1 MIEAIPVQAP
11 AAASM
16 DAPAAPAAS
25 ASESTSDAPGIRT
38 RPAASTASTAS
49 TASIEIH
56 LSAPGQA
63 LAGGNPAASV
73 RDHSDVDDSGLPDQA
88 KDAIK
93 RLRELRAQLAR
104 KLQELEA
111 AKNATTG
118 TPDQKRI
125 RIAVLQQEIASL
137 GAAITTTT
145 AALNQAIRELPAEQ
159 QMLAGSLAMR

>member
-1 MIEAIPVQAP
+1 MIEPIAARTAAAVSMDTP
-11 AAASM
+11 AAA
-16 DAPAAPAAS
+16 PASTSAS
-25 ASESTSDAPGIRT
+25 ASDAPGIRT
-38 RPAASTASTAS
+38 RPAAST
-49 TASIEIH
+49 EIH
-56 LSAPGQA
+56 ISAPGRA
-63 LAGGNPAASV
+63 LAGNQAASV

-145 AALNQAIRELPAEQ
+145 ATLNQAIRELSAEQ

>member
-1 MIEAIPVQAP
+1 MIEPIAAG
-11 AAASM
+11 AAAAVSM
-16 DAPAAPAAS
+16 DAPAATPATS
-25 ASESTSDAPGIRT
+25 TSENASEAPGIRT
-38 RPAASTASTAS
+38 RPAASA
-49 TASIEIH
+49 EIH
-56 LSAPGQA
+56 ISAPGQA
-63 LAGGNPAASV
+63 LAGGNQAASV

-93 RLRELRAQLAR
+93 RLRELSAQLAR

-111 AKNATTG
+111 AKNAPTG

-145 AALNQAIRELPAEQ
+145 ATLNRAIRELPSEQ

>member
-1 MIEAIPVQAP
+1 MTMIEPIAAN
-11 AAASM
+11 AAAAVSM
-16 DAPAAPAAS
+16 DTPAAPPASTSAS
-25 ASESTSDAPGIRT
+25 ASDAPGIRS
-38 RPAASTASTAS
+38 RPAAST
-49 TASIEIH
+49 EIH
-56 LSAPGQA
+56 ISAPGHA
-63 LAGGNPAASV
+63 LAGGNQAASV

-137 GAAITTTT
+137 GAVITTTT
-145 AALNQAIRELPAEQ
+145 ATLNQAIRELSAEQ

>member
-1 MIEAIPVQAP
+1 MTMIEPIAAK
-11 AAASM
+11 AAAAVSM
-16 DAPAAPAAS
+16 DTPAPPPAS
-25 ASESTSDAPGIRT
+25 ASENASEAPGIRT
-38 RPAASTASTAS
+38 RPAASA
-49 TASIEIH
+49 EIRI
-56 LSAPGQA
+56 SAPGHA
-63 LAGGNPAASV
+63 LAGGNQAASV
-73 RDHSDVDDSGLPDQA
+73 RDNSDVDDSGLPVQA

-125 RIAVLQQEIASL
+125 RIAVLQQEIATL

-145 AALNQAIRELPAEQ
+145 ATLNQAIRELSSEQ
-159 QMLAGSLAMR
+159 QMLAGSLAMN

>member
-1 MIEAIPVQAP
+1 MTMIEPIAAKT
-11 AAASM
+11 AAAVSM
-16 DAPAAPAAS
+16 DAPAAPAATT
-25 ASESTSDAPGIRT
+25 SESAGDAPGIRG
-38 RPAASTASTAS
+38 RPAAST
-49 TASIEIH
+49 EIH
-56 LSAPGQA
+56 ISAPGHA
-63 LAGGNPAASV
+63 LAGGDKAASV
-73 RDHSDVDDSGLPDQA
+73 RDNSDVDDSGLPDQA

-104 KLQELEA
+104 KLQELEE

-137 GAAITTTT
+137 GGAITTTT
-145 AALNQAIRELPAEQ
+145 ATLNQAIRELSSEQ

>member
-1 MIEAIPVQAP
+1 MIEPIAAKPAAAVSTDAP
-11 AAASM
+11 AAA
-16 DAPAAPAAS
+16 AAS
-25 ASESTSDAPGIRT
+25 TSASASDAPGIRT
-38 RPAASTASTAS
+38 RPAAST
-49 TASIEIH
+49 EIH
-56 LSAPGQA
+56 ISAPGHA
-63 LAGGNPAASV
+63 LAGNQAASV
-73 RDHSDVDDSGLPDQA
+73 RDNSDVDDSGLPDQA

-145 AALNQAIRELPAEQ
+145 ATLNQAIRELSAEQ

>member
-1 MIEAIPVQAP
+1 MTMIEPI
-11 AAASM
+11 AANAGAAVSM
-16 DAPAAPAAS
+16 DDAPAAPAATTRVN
-25 ASESTSDAPGIRT
+25 ASDAPGIRA
-38 RPAASTASTAS
+38 RSPAST
-49 TASIEIH
+49 EIRI
-56 LSAPGQA
+56 SAPGHA
-63 LAGGNPAASV
+63 LAGGNQAASV
-73 RDHSDVDDSGLPDQA
+73 RDNSDVDDSGLPDQA

-93 RLRELRAQLAR
+93 RLRELRAQLEK

-145 AALNQAIRELPAEQ
+145 ATLNQAIRELSSEQ

>member
-1 MIEAIPVQAP
+1 MIEPIAAKAAAAVSMDTTAAPP
-11 AAASM
+11 AAASE
-16 DAPAAPAAS
+16 S
-25 ASESTSDAPGIRT
+25 ASDAPGIRA
-38 RPAASTASTAS
+38 RPAASA
-49 TASIEIH
+49 EIH
-56 LSAPGQA
+56 ISAPGHA
-63 LAGGNPAASV
+63 LAGGNQAASV
-73 RDHSDVDDSGLPDQA
+73 RDNSDVDDSGLPDQA
-88 KDAIK
+88 RDAIK

-145 AALNQAIRELPAEQ
+145 ATLNQAMRELPTEQ
-159 QMLAGSLAMR
+159 QMLAASLAMR